1 MEALFLLIAISLIV
15 ALGFLGAFMWAV
27 RSNQYDDDFTPS
39 VRMLFDS
46 ESKKDS
52 SNSDRTAK
60 QSNK

>member
-1 MEALFLLIAISLIV
+1 VEALFLLIAISLIV